1 LYETRSKVER
11 GFSASPTV
19 RHSRITAELQPAQHD
34 WPHGPA
40 LTTHLQ
46 RHLGKTETVWHEIV
60 SEFLHIDVHAYEPS
74 PHWPAVVLVTEGMS
88 RLPMMVPRELHPRW
102 RWAELVL
109 CLSRDWPLGQTDI
122 KDERHFWPLRWLWK
136 LARFPHEYRTWL
148 GYGHTVPNG
157 DPPRP
162 FADNTELCCWL
173 LAPPAIFAKGFSE
186 VALASGETLHLYTP
200 IPIYGSELE
209 LKLKQGADALLRR
222 LWDAGALAV
231 LNPTRKPVC

>member
-1 LYETRSKVER
+1 MFQVER

-19 RHSRITAELQPAQHD
+19 RHSRVIARITAKLQPAQHD

-40 LTTHLQ
+40 LTRHLQ

-88 RLPMMVPRELHPRW
+88 GLPMMVPRELHPRW

-109 CLSRDWPLGQTDI
+109 RAIGQS
-122 KDERHFWPLRWLWK
+122 
-136 LARFPHEYRTWL
+136 ARP
-148 GYGHTVPNG
+148 
-157 DPPRP
+157 
-162 FADNTELCCWL
+162 
-173 LAPPAIFAKGFSE
+173 
-186 VALASGETLHLYTP
+186 
-200 IPIYGSELE
+200 
-209 LKLKQGADALLRR
+209 KLKQGADTLLRR

-231 LNPTRKPVC
+231 LNPRRKPVC